1 MSELFPIERLL
12 SPFNDLKDVAYVR
25 ERLAKLPNDP
35 LTHSQL
41 NQLLQRSEFA
51 AVSDGFFRF
60 YFLSAP
66 EEHSFAL
73 PPPPLDIEGIDRIM
87 SREHLQWGIE
97 RFILDAAFF
106 YGDFKTA
113 FDKLRE
119 LSFEEIVDTFAERR
133 IDTRWMIERGP
144 MLPVKD
150 IDVGDRYLVSELACK
165 ALDEPDAK
173 TVSLTEGRLVD
184 AFEASKDTPLP
195 ISRLLES
202 ILRDEDDF
210 QARLGIPLALTD
222 IAEVVVS
229 STDEIRT
236 ALADIITRFKAARR
250 VALANTQVYLSICNE
265 LDVYVATSMREK
277 ADFIDTGEACSRIFG
292 NAALDNLNLRWFDP
306 TMSACRSHVD
316 KGLVE
321 CLMVDQAQVLLLFAG
336 EGDSWGKSAEAA
348 MALQRGRPVIVLC
361 PPTTKGL
368 ERERLFRDIH
378 PLSRLTDFRH
388 GVAVGAVIT
397 SNEELLPEILRRYFE
412 NEMAYQ
418 LEMTDTGVFVKEQL
432 TGSVVR
438 IVTSDRLI
446 RSAFWNNF
454 RQGA

>member
-1 MSELFPIERLL
+1 MPELFPVERLL
-12 SPFNDLKDVAYVR
+12 SPFSDPKDVAYVR

-73 PPPPLDIEGIDRIM
+73 PPPPLDLEGRDKVM
-87 SREHLQWGIE
+87 SRDHLQWGIE
-97 RFILDAAFF
+97 RFVLDAAFF
-106 YGDFKTA
+106 FGDFKTA

-119 LSFEEIVDTFAERR
+119 LSLEEIGDLFSERR
-133 IDTRWMIERGP
+133 IDTRWMMERGP
-144 MLPVKD
+144 MLPLRD
-150 IDVGDRYLVSELACK
+150 IDIGDRYLVSELACK
-165 ALDEPDAK
+165 ALDEPDAE
-173 TVSLTEGRLVD
+173 TLSLTEERLLH
-184 AFEASKDTPLP
+184 AFEASKGTPVSIGELLE
-195 ISRLLES
+195 RLLG
-202 ILRDEDDF
+202 DEDDF
-210 QARLGIPLALTD
+210 QARLGIPLALTEVKDLAVTSKED
-222 IAEVVVS
+222 I
-229 STDEIRT
+229 RR
-236 ALADIITRFKAARR
+236 ALADIIERFKAARS
-250 VALANTQVYLSICNE
+250 VALDNTQVYLSICNE

-277 ADFIDTGEACSRIFG
+277 ADFVDTGEACARVFG
-292 NAALDNLNLRWFDP
+292 SETLQDLNLRWFDP

-316 KGLVE
+316 KGLGE
-321 CLMVDQAQVLLLFAG
+321 CLMVDQAQIVLLVAG

-397 SNEELLPEILRRYFE
+397 SDEDLVPELLRRYFE

-418 LEMTDTGVFVKEQL
+418 LEMTHIGVFVKEQL